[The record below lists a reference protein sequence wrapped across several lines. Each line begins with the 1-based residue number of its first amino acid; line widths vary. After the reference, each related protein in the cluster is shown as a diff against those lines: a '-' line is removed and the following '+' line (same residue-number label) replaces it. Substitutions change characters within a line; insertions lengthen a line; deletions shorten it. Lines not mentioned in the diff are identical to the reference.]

1 MISSLSGRVT
11 SIDDNHLVL
20 EIGGVGLHVNVPAGL
35 LAEAKLGQSMSLQ
48 TYLVVRETELS
59 LYGFPSAE
67 ARQLFVLLLGV
78 NGVGPRVALA
88 ILSTLSVDSVRS
100 AVSAGQVEILNQVPG
115 VGKKTAQKIVLHLAD
130 RIVPL
135 DSVTG
140 LGSINSGDADLLEA
154 LTGLGYSVVEAQA
167 AMQSIPADASDELE
181 DRLKLALAY
190 FASPT

>member
-11 SIDDNHLVL
+11 TIEESYLVL
-20 EIGGVGLHVNVPAGL
+20 EIGGVGFQVNVPASL
-35 LAEAKLGQSMSLQ
+35 LADAKPGQSMSMQ

-88 ILSTLSVDSVRS
+88 ILSSLSVDSVRT
-100 AVSAGQVEILNQVPG
+100 AVSANQVEILNQVPG
-115 VGKKTAQKIVLHLAD
+115 VGKKTAQKIVLHLVD
-130 RIVPL
+130 RIGPV
-135 DSVTG
+135 DSVAG
-140 LGSINSGDADLLEA
+140 LAAINEGDGDLLEA

-167 AMQSIPADASDELE
+167 AMQSIPADASDALE

-190 FASPT
+190 FSSPS